1 MDRDVLIQSKR
12 LEALI
17 GTWRTRGEVLGDDG
31 ETPVAMVD
39 GYDRYEWLGPSFV
52 IHRIDV
58 TMGDQEVR
66 GLEMIGP
73 YLPDDDA
80 FATRAY
86 DNEGGEQVATATVDE
101 DGAWTFRADG
111 AKATL
116 TFAADRLS
124 ASAKWVRS
132 EDGETWRP
140 WMRLRLNR
148 E

>member
-1 MDRDVLIQSKR
+1 MDAEVRAESSR

-17 GTWRTRGEVLGDDG
+17 GTWRTRGDVLDDDD
-31 ETPVAMVD
+31 ESPVGTVD
-39 GYDRYEWLGPSFV
+39 GYDHYEWLGPVFV
-52 IHRIDV
+52 VHRIDV
-58 TMGDQEVR
+58 QMDDVR
-66 GLEMIGP
+66 VQGLEMIGP
-73 YLPDDDA
+73 YQPDLGA

-86 DNEGGEQVATATVDE
+86 DNEGGEQTATATVDD
-101 DGAWTFRADG
+101 DGVWTFRADG

-116 TFAADRLS
+116 TIAEDGRS

-132 EDGETWRP
+132 DDGKTWRP